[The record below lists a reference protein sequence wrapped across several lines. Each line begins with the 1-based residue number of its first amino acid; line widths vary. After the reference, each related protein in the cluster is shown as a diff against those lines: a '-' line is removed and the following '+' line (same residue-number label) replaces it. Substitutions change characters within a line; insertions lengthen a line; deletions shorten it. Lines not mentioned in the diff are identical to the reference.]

1 MGIGTH
7 AIDGDDIDDFQSSD
21 PWYYLVRNFSY
32 SVWNLAMSNFCDKIW
47 GRLDFQI
54 HDSESNMNAV
64 STLRSCIT
72 TACCTGAESIGA
84 LDDCKMTD
92 PSDHNGDT
100 FVA

>member
-1 MGIGTH
+1 M
-7 AIDGDDIDDFQSSD
+7 
-21 PWYYLVRNFSY
+21 
-32 SVWNLAMSNFCDKIW
+32 
-47 GRLDFQI
+47 RLDFQI
-54 HDSESNMNAV
+54 HDSESNMKAV